1 MMDKAKKNILIK
13 NRVELVEN
21 INIEDGLLTELLSRQ
36 VLTQRTAKSI
46 QAKKTTFDQTEEL
59 LDKIALKSN

>member
-46 QAKKTTFDQTEEL
+46 QVKGT
-59 LDKIALKSN
+59 SV